1 MLATT
6 SPQRDRSN
14 RVRFPRIDS
23 KPKSIPGDKNTGDV
37 PDDITAK
44 AWLYCSSNTQYGKDK
59 HNLGVKTG
67 LKR

>member
-23 KPKSIPGDKNTGDV
+23 KPKSIPGDRHACDV
-37 PDDITAK
+37 PDDLTAK
-44 AWLYCSSNTQYGKDK
+44 AWLYCSSNTQYGKKNDD
-59 HNLGVKTG
+59 LGVKTSM
-67 LKR
+67 KR